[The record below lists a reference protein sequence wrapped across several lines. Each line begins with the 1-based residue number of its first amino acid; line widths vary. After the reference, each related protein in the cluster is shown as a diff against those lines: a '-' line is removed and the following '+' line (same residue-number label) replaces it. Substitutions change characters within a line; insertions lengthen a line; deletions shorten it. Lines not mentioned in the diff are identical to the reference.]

1 MSDSLKTTLHAFS
14 YAWLNEADLHTS
26 FNPNDTTQS
35 AAPLM
40 SHATAGMDVLDAM
53 AEHNNT
59 MHHVWYSLNDD
70 VQHLKERD
78 ADEDMDRHD
87 WAELYPDI
95 VQAVHDGMTLLGL

>member
-1 MSDSLKTTLHAFS
+1 MSNALRARSLDWYDKS
-14 YAWLNEADLHTS
+14 DLHTS
-26 FNPNDTTQS
+26 FDPDDTAQS
-35 AAPLM
+35 VEPLI
-40 SHATAGMDVLDAM
+40 SHATAGLDVLNSM

-78 ADEDMDRHD
+78 AGEDMDRHD

-95 VQAVHDGMTLLGL
+95 VQAVHDGMTLMGL